1 MVLFAG
7 MWSQR
12 PPAGVSVIAAINSA
26 IEGLARALAMELAP
40 LRHRRHAKEVPDKTD
55 FFDAHRH

>member
-26 IEGLARALAMELAP
+26 IEGLARAWP
-40 LRHRRHAKEVPDKTD
+40 WN
-55 FFDAHRH
+55 